1 MFPSPLGSVLT
12 ISQSASSQGL
22 ARWQG
27 HSANPAW
34 TPPSCQAVWGVHP
47 CGRCNLQMNP
57 RKTSRLKTSGRRTYV
72 IWYHM
77 IIWCMIYVR
86 ICVRM
91 TVIAKS
97 QKSCSVISS
106 VNRMINPF
114 NGIDI
119 EQTYPWACL
128 YKNPELQHAF
138 CVLNGYPSNK
148 RPIKTS
154 NTYRFRKGTYSI
166 DMHVSIP
173 KASLTVAV
181 RTLRKL

>member
-1 MFPSPLGSVLT
+1 MRFLSSGSIYHSDIYVNIYIYNVYIHIIYAAHYCAYMFPSPLGSVLT

-97 QKSCSVISS
+97 QKSCTVKSS
-106 VNRMINPF
+106 VNRMINTF

-128 YKNPELQHAF
+128 YKNP
-138 CVLNGYPSNK
+138 
-148 RPIKTS
+148 
-154 NTYRFRKGTYSI
+154 
-166 DMHVSIP
+166 
-173 KASLTVAV
+173 
-181 RTLRKL
+181 